1 MARGTGMIVS
11 SRRDSGRAFMGY
23 IEQSL
28 GQNEVVHYR
37 AHFPWLYHAAGWVTL
52 FLGIAATAFLHSFE
66 WLSLIAA
73 LAAVALFLAIMVPIW
88 TTEIGVTNQRL
99 IYKRGLLRRATSELQ
114 TRSIEEVNLRQGF
127 LGRLLDFG
135 HLVVHGTGLDDIV
148 LPTLADPIGL
158 RKALQ
163 DAIAASQ
170 PAASIPHVG
179 RR

>member
-1 MARGTGMIVS
+1 
-11 SRRDSGRAFMGY
+11 MGY

-28 GQNEVVHYR
+28 GQNEVVRYR
-37 AHFPWLYHAAGWVTL
+37 AHFPWLYHAAGWSTL
-52 FLGIAATAFLHSFE
+52 VLGITAAAFLDSFA
-66 WLSLIAA
+66 WVSLIAA
-73 LAAVALFLAIMVPIW
+73 LVAVALFLAIMVPIW

-99 IYKRGLLRRATSELQ
+99 IYKRGLLRRVTFELQ
-114 TRSIEEVNLRQGF
+114 ARSIEEVNLSQGL

-148 LPTLADPIGL
+148 LPVLADPIGL

-170 PAASIPHVG
+170 PVVS
-179 RR
+179 